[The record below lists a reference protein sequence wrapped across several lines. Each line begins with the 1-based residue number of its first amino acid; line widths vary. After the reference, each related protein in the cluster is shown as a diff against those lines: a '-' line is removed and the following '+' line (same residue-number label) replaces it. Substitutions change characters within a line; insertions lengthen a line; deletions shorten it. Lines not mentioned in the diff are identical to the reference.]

1 MKKKS
6 ETDWEAV
13 DAMADDD
20 IDVTD
25 APPLDEE
32 FFKNAVLRMPIKKEV
47 ITIRIDQDVLKWFK
61 SQGSGYQT
69 RINAVLR
76 TYMQAKT

>member
-1 MKKKS
+1 MNDTMKKKS

-25 APPLDEE
+25 TPPLDEE
-32 FFKNAVLRMPIKKEV
+32 F
-47 ITIRIDQDVLKWFK
+47 
-61 SQGSGYQT
+61 
-69 RINAVLR
+69 
-76 TYMQAKT
+76 